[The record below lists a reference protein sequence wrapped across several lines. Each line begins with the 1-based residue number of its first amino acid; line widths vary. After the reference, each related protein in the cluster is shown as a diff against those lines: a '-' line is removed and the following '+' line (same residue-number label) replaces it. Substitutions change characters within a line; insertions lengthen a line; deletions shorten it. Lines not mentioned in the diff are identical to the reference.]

1 MYESYFEAIS
11 DGREVRQ
18 QLAALRAQMKS
29 EPEACL
35 TEDQLTVLT
44 GLLKHEDAKTRRN
57 AALLLGDYG
66 NADTPKAL
74 FEAWQAEQ
82 QLFVRSSYLKGLDH
96 YDLEPFREALLARA
110 QALEGMEMAETERK
124 HLGEELHLL
133 REMLMKGQ
141 KTKHHTFT
149 GWDMPTD
156 LILVTNPGLEFLT
169 ADALAEMDAG
179 SCRELKGAVGLKT
192 DHLRPLT
199 KIRTVKEFLF
209 RFTDK
214 VLTGAQP
221 ESAAKAL
228 LSLGLL
234 DYLEARHEGEG
245 PFFFRIDMKTKLV
258 LSEKSRYISRLAER
272 LEALSGRRLIN
283 SESHYEISLR
293 LMEDRQGRYHPYL
306 ELMTIR
312 DRRFEYRQAALAT
325 SLHPVKAAETIALV
339 KDYLSPDA
347 IVLDPMCGVGTLLIE
362 RRKALPARSLYGVD
376 IYGDAILGGR
386 QNAGQ
391 ARINVYF
398 VNRDLS
404 DFRHS
409 YSFDELIT
417 EMPAISGKMDAK
429 SLRAL
434 AVTLIRRLPEWMS
447 DGAPVIIR
455 SSAGAMLKQLIA
467 QTPYLKKEAFW
478 QLPGNREES
487 VIVARYRRL

>member
-1 MYESYFEAIS
+1 M
-11 DGREVRQ
+11 
-18 QLAALRAQMKS
+18 
-29 EPEACL
+29 
-35 TEDQLTVLT
+35 
-44 GLLKHEDAKTRRN
+44 
-57 AALLLGDYG
+57 
-66 NADTPKAL
+66 
-74 FEAWQAEQ
+74 
-82 QLFVRSSYLKGLDH
+82 
-96 YDLEPFREALLARA
+96 
-110 QALEGMEMAETERK
+110 
-124 HLGEELHLL
+124 
-133 REMLMKGQ
+133 
-141 KTKHHTFT
+141 
-149 GWDMPTD
+149 
-156 LILVTNPGLEFLT
+156 
-169 ADALAEMDAG
+169 
-179 SCRELKGAVGLKT
+179 
-192 DHLRPLT
+192 
-199 KIRTVKEFLF
+199 
-209 RFTDK
+209 
-214 VLTGAQP
+214 
-221 ESAAKAL
+221 
-228 LSLGLL
+228 
-234 DYLEARHEGEG
+234 
-245 PFFFRIDMKTKLV
+245 
-258 LSEKSRYISRLAER
+258 
-272 LEALSGRRLIN
+272 
-283 SESHYEISLR
+283 
-293 LMEDRQGRYHPYL
+293 
-306 ELMTIR
+306 
-312 DRRFEYRQAALAT
+312 
-325 SLHPVKAAETIALV
+325 